1 MKQGGPK
8 TVKKAYPLW
17 MTILPF
23 SIYVVFLV
31 LPSTAGFALAFTNWS
46 PYIETLRFT
55 GFASFTAMF
64 TEKIYGVALAN
75 TLIFAVV
82 TTFGKA
88 GLGLVL
94 ALALNTAIRSR
105 NLLRTVYFYPA
116 VLSPLVVG
124 LLFSAIFDAKAGLA
138 NQLLAGFG
146 VAPVSWLGGRQTAL
160 FVFNFGE
167 IWRST
172 GYAMAIFLAALQSIP
187 AEYHEAGMIDGAS
200 AWDRFQSITLPF
212 LMPSINLVLLT
223 SMLFGLK
230 IFDLVYI
237 LTGGGPGY
245 QTETISTLILNQYG
259 QDMYAQSTA
268 TNLVFT
274 LLLVFFAFA
283 FQAYRHATEVEA

>member
-1 MKQGGPK
+1 MQHGSLASL
-8 TVKKAYPLW
+8 KKAYPLW
-17 MTILPF
+17 MTALPF
-23 SIYVVFLV
+23 GIYLVFLV
-31 LPSTAGFALAFTNWS
+31 LPSTAGFTLAFTNWS
-46 PYIETLRFT
+46 PYTERLRFT
-55 GFASFTAMF
+55 GFQSFAAMF
-64 TEKIYGVALAN
+64 TERVYSLALVN
-75 TLIFAVV
+75 TLIFAVI
-82 TTFGKA
+82 TTLGKV

-105 NLLRTVYFYPA
+105 NVLRTVYFYPA

-124 LLFSAIFDAKAGLA
+124 LLFSAIFDAKGGLA
-138 NQLLAGFG
+138 NQLLTGIG
-146 VAPVSWLGGRQTAL
+146 LAPVPWLGKRATAL

-172 GYAMAIFLAALQSIP
+172 GYAMVIFLAALQGIP
-187 AEYHEAGMIDGAS
+187 AEYHEAAMIDGAS
-200 AWDRFQSITLPF
+200 AWRRFRSITLPF
-212 LMPSINLVLLT
+212 LMPAMNLVLLT

-259 QDMYAQSTA
+259 QDQYAQSTA

-274 LLLVFFAFA
+274 LLLVAFAFA
-283 FQAYRHATEVEA
+283 FQSYQRATEFES

>member
-1 MKQGGPK
+1 MQHGNIAII
-8 TVKKAYPLW
+8 KKAYPLQ

-23 SIYVVFLV
+23 GIYLIFLV
-31 LPSTAGFALAFTNWS
+31 LPSTAGFTLAFTNWS
-46 PYIETLRFT
+46 PYVETIRFT
-55 GFASFTAMF
+55 GFESFAAMF
-64 TEKIYGVALAN
+64 TEKVYALALAN
-75 TLIFAVV
+75 TLIFAFI
-82 TTFGKA
+82 TTLGKA
-88 GLGLVL
+88 FLGLVL

-124 LLFSAIFDAKAGLA
+124 LLFAAIFDAKAGLA
-138 NQLLAGFG
+138 NQLLG
-146 VAPVSWLGGRQTAL
+146 VIGLRPVSWLGERSSAL

-172 GYAMAIFLAALQSIP
+172 GYAMVIFLAALQGIP
-187 AEYHEAGMIDGAS
+187 AEYYEAAMIDGAS
-200 AWDRFQSITLPF
+200 AWPRFSRITLPF
-212 LMPSINLVLLT
+212 LMPAINLVLLT

-274 LLLVFFAFA
+274 LLLVAFA
-283 FQAYRHATEVEA
+283 FGFQVYQRATEF

>member
-1 MKQGGPK
+1 MHGNSL
-8 TVKKAYPLW
+8 TMKKAYPLW

-23 SIYVVFLV
+23 GIYVVFLV
-31 LPSTAGFALAFTNWS
+31 LPSTAGFTLAFTNWS
-46 PYIETLRFT
+46 PYTETLRFT
-55 GFASFTAMF
+55 GLESFAAMF
-64 TEKIYGVALAN
+64 TEKVYGTALAN

-82 TTFGKA
+82 TTCGKA

-94 ALALNTAIRSR
+94 ALALNTGIRSR
-105 NLLRTVYFYPA
+105 NLLRTVYFFPA

-124 LLFSAIFDAKAGLA
+124 LLFSAIFDARAGLA
-138 NQLLAGFG
+138 NQLLAGLG
-146 VAPVSWLGGRQTAL
+146 RPPLSWLGGRGTAL

-172 GYAMAIFLAALQSIP
+172 GYAMAIFLAALKSIP
-187 AEYHEAGMIDGAS
+187 AEYHEAAMIDGAS
-200 AWDRFQSITLPF
+200 AGRRFLSVTLPF
-212 LMPSINLVLLT
+212 LMPAMNLVLLT

-259 QDMYAQSTA
+259 QDLYAQSTA

-274 LLLVFFAFA
+274 LVLVSFALA
-283 FQAYRHATEVEA
+283 FQVYRRATEIEA